1 MEVLTGRNW
10 WSLTRGIDIV
20 EIRSK
25 LNGSEIVG
33 IDLFSGAG
41 GMSLGAELAGVSVKY
56 AIEKDKYAAETYQ
69 ANHKNTIMINQ
80 DICEI
85 DTNIFDLEDGC
96 CILFGGAPCQG
107 FSTSNRRTNNRNN
120 PQNWL
125 YLEFIRFLEKIQP
138 EWFVF
143 ENVTGLVELE
153 SGCFFE
159 GILNDFEK
167 KGYKC
172 SYAILNA
179 ADFGVPQKRSRL
191 FIVGS
196 KSGIEVDLLPK
207 KTEKIVTVKE
217 AFQDLP
223 LLHNGANIDVMPYAC
238 DATNEYSKCMRGNL
252 EKCTGNLVSRNAP
265 YVVDRYKYV
274 KQGENWTAIPENLMK
289 NYADLSKCHTG
300 IYYRLLE
307 NRPSVVIGN
316 YRKNMLIHPYQNRGL
331 SVREAAR
338 LQSFPDTYTFK
349 GSIGYQQQQ
358 VGNAVPPLLAKHVF
372 KTIINNI

>member
-1 MEVLTGRNW
+1 M
-10 WSLTRGIDIV
+10 GINIK
-20 EIRSK
+20 SK
-25 LNGSEIVG
+25 IPEIVG

-85 DTNIFDLEDGC
+85 DTNILDIEGGC

-125 YLEFIRFLEKIQP
+125 YLEFIRFLENIQP

-159 GILNDFEK
+159 EILNDFEK

-196 KSGIEVDLLPK
+196 KSGIEVDLLPL
-207 KTEKIVTVKE
+207 KTKKIVTVRE

-223 LLHNGANIDVMPYAC
+223 LLYNGANIDVMPYAC

-252 EKCTGNLVSRNAP
+252 EKCTGNLVSRNAQ
-265 YVVDRYKYV
+265 YVIERYKYV
-274 KQGENWTAIPENLMK
+274 KQGENWTSIPENLMK
-289 NYADLSKCHTG
+289 NYANLSKCHTG

-316 YRKNMLIHPYQNRGL
+316 YRKNMLIHPHQNRGL

-338 LQSFPDTYTFK
+338 LQSFPDIYTFK

-372 KTIINNI
+372 ETIINNM

>member
-1 MEVLTGRNW
+1 MRKK
-10 WSLTRGIDIV
+10 DILKGNKV
-20 EIRSK
+20 KDSK
-25 LNGSEIVG
+25 IVG

-41 GMSLGAELAGVSVKY
+41 GMSLGAEQAGIEVKY

-69 ANHKNTIMINQ
+69 VNHKNTIMINQ
-80 DICEI
+80 DICHI
-85 DTNIFDLEDGC
+85 DTDILELDGRAC
-96 CILFGGAPCQG
+96 VLFGGAPCQG

-125 YLEFIRFLEKIQP
+125 YLEFIRFLEKINP

-143 ENVTGLVELE
+143 ENVTGLIELE

-159 GILNDFEK
+159 KILYDFESN
-167 KGYKC
+167 GYKC

-196 KSGIEVDLLPK
+196 RMGIKVDLLPK
-207 KTEKIVTVKE
+207 KLVKIVTVRE

-223 LLHNGANIDVMPYAC
+223 TLYNGANIDVMPYAC
-238 DATNEYSKCMRGNL
+238 RAANEYAKSMRNDL
-252 EKCTGNLVSRNAP
+252 EKCSGNLVSKNAQ
-265 YVVDRYKYV
+265 YVIERYKHV
-274 KQGENWTAIPENLMK
+274 QQGQNWTAIPDRLMQ
-289 NYADLSKCHTG
+289 NYKDLSKCHTG

-307 NRPSVVIGN
+307 DSPSVVIGN
-316 YRKNMLIHPYQNRGL
+316 YRKNMLIHPYENRGL

-338 LQSFPDTYTFK
+338 LQSFPDRYIFK

-358 VGNAVPPLLAKHVF
+358 VGNAVPPLLARHVF
-372 KTIINNI
+372 QTIIESMKGNEND